1 VQWENALKELR
12 ERLGPGRV
20 QTESSITAHYA
31 VDDVKPGGVVFP
43 RKTEE
48 VGEVVKLARSTNL
61 AIVPWG
67 SGSKMSMGN
76 PPKRLDLV
84 LCTSRMNRILDVDTA
99 NLTATV
105 EAGVKFRD
113 VQARLAA
120 EEDRCDLPL
129 KTLTSEGDG
138 FICSERSKSGYFLP
152 LDPPFSKTATVG
164 GIVAANSTGSR
175 RLLYKLPRDLIL
187 GIRFVSAE
195 GDIIGTGG
203 KTVKNVSGY
212 DISKLMIGSHG
223 SLGILCETTFRLLPL
238 PENMETLLLTFGSL
252 TDACAFVDT
261 VLDSTLLPAALDL
274 LSAGALR
281 NLSFETGVDPALREY
296 GVAAALEAF
305 DPAVCRMRR
314 EMLEM
319 AGNLGV
325 RNHRR
330 IREEDHRLFWLAV
343 SDLIPSLAGR
353 FPGLITLRLNYPIS
367 RWKRIVAFAGQTL
380 TEKGLEHS
388 ILTYGGSGLCS
399 INLLVGQDGDGER
412 DKAVR
417 AINEILCRCVDEG
430 GNLVVERAQSALK
443 PRLKV
448 WGNPGQDFPVM
459 SLIKQKLDP
468 AGILSPGRF
477 VGGL

>member
-1 VQWENALKELR
+1 
-12 ERLGPGRV
+12 
-20 QTESSITAHYA
+20 
-31 VDDVKPGGVVFP
+31 
-43 RKTEE
+43 
-48 VGEVVKLARSTNL
+48 
-61 AIVPWG
+61 
-67 SGSKMSMGN
+67 
-76 PPKRLDLV
+76 
-84 LCTSRMNRILDVDTA
+84 
-99 NLTATV
+99 
-105 EAGVKFRD
+105 
-113 VQARLAA
+113 
-120 EEDRCDLPL
+120 
-129 KTLTSEGDG
+129 
-138 FICSERSKSGYFLP
+138 
-152 LDPPFSKTATVG
+152 
-164 GIVAANSTGSR
+164 
-175 RLLYKLPRDLIL
+175 
-187 GIRFVSAE
+187 
-195 GDIIGTGG
+195 
-203 KTVKNVSGY
+203 
-212 DISKLMIGSHG
+212 
-223 SLGILCETTFRLLPL
+223 
-238 PENMETLLLTFGSL
+238 
-252 TDACAFVDT
+252 VDT